1 LSTLP
6 QSLYRKR
13 IMQYRGWYKVIRNI
27 TGARSMRF
35 ILRLG
40 TLLVLAI
47 ALFATT
53 AEFGEFRIGSGG
65 AVVQAAVGDR
75 LKIPAI
81 KVNLRIVTARYYG
94 DTWDFSGIIYQAAFL
109 EGRSR
114 PGSGG
119 NVVIGAHSEL
129 ARRAPGPFYNLDQL
143 QPGDDIIVVHKGI
156 NYQYKVQ

>member
-1 LSTLP
+1 
-6 QSLYRKR
+6 
-13 IMQYRGWYKVIRNI
+13 MQYRGWHKAIRNN
-27 TGARSMRF
+27 TDARSMRF

-47 ALFATT
+47 ALFGTT
-53 AEFGEFRIGSGG
+53 AEFGEAHIGGG
-65 AVVQAAVGDR
+65 VGVVEATMVDR

-129 ARRAPGPFYNLDQL
+129 ARRAPGPFYN
-143 QPGDDIIVVHKGI
+143 
-156 NYQYKVQ
+156 